1 LFYLSLREI
10 FTGDDEYL
18 KFNNEV
24 IGTTL
29 VSLCLSV
36 QKDLL
41 WKPLNYQLLL
51 LTRHSLPIVR
61 KSAII
66 TIGKLFHE
74 VGDEY
79 LHLLP
84 ECIQFI
90 SELLEDSNSD
100 VTRATRDTIAVIE
113 DLSGEKLDSYLIH

>member
-1 LFYLSLREI
+1 LFYLSLREL
-10 FTGDDEYL
+10 FAGDDKYL
-18 KFNNEV
+18 KVNDEV
-24 IGTTL
+24 ISTTL

-61 KSAII
+61 KSAIL
-66 TIGKLFHE
+66 TIGKLFQD

-90 SELLEDSNSD
+90 SELLEDSHSD
-100 VTRATRDTIAVIE
+100 VTKATRETISVIE